1 MSEEN
6 QVRLRGRKDGE
17 GGSVESWFMK
27 REITA
32 TGAIAVPLK
41 SDNLAPVKLP
51 EGIEASICTLFGRLP
66 GKQ

>member
-6 QVRLRGRKDGE
+6 EVRLRCRKDGE
-17 GGSVESWFMK
+17 GGSVTSWFMR

-32 TGAIAVPLK
+32 TGAIAVPLR

-51 EGIEASICTLFGRLP
+51 EGIEASICRLFSRLP
-66 GKQ
+66 GKR